1 MATRKGDALAG
12 IGLLGCCQVH
22 IGVVIDVD
30 SVGDG
35 FAKARADVD
44 DPLSPIGAQVPM
56 GLSAGGR
63 PGGNWCRLQPG
74 QRKCRQGFWLCSHLF
89 EHVGAWVDVRLSAN
103 C

>member
-22 IGVVIDVD
+22 SGVAMDVD

-63 PGGNWCRLQPG
+63 PGGNWCRLRPS
-74 QRKCRQGFWLCSHLF
+74 QRKCRQGFLLCSHLF
-89 EHVGAWVDVRLSAN
+89 EHVGAWVIERQGT
-103 C
+103 